1 MWESSGI
8 SNAKKLLLNLG
19 FTIDQIHVTQ
29 LSTALDDELQ
39 GLENDTE
46 TAPLLKASLALHKAE
61 VNALR
66 QALRQLGAENR
77 KLCSDNRDANRR
89 AALIAQEIDERHAT
103 LENTTKSEIK
113 ILEQRH
119 SEIVRDLTKQLAAD
133 RENWAVLT
141 AKFESRLKSIESD
154 DVKLRNE
161 ITILKDENSALETEQ
176 TSLQQQF
183 SDILESNILLN
194 NEISDLEE
202 KYKNDES
209 LKNQTENE
217 EVLELIEKITKL
229 QVENIDLR
237 DKNDELT
244 VENEGLNMEL
254 VRFKTKK
261 SVKIIPGSDE
271 TDESIL
277 ESSQSVAVKRRGD
290 SPSKIRV
297 TEESP
302 RLGKFRKCN
311 DDNNGT
317 ESEPSGDWMPLN
329 SELCQTLITNSSG
342 FSQDFSSLNDSG
354 KEDELKVL
362 RIKIQNLEKEIE
374 DCKKIDT
381 DGKDVE
387 KIKLEQE
394 KSQKMCLE
402 LEGSLEQMRKAY
414 EDCEDYWQG
423 KLNEE
428 RQLYEEEQRVSD
440 EKFNELLKKMSEYE
454 EQFSSSD
461 KNGRLTPIDEKGFLE
476 QQFVELEEEI
486 KEVKINS
493 QKLLEEK
500 SSEITKLQGKL
511 KKLQIKMTENELIIN
526 TTPPPRVTTPDL
538 NSSAS
543 SPISYL
549 FSQSTIHQPARDYQ
563 NPNWNKKE
571 YYAEQ
576 QQQISGYS
584 ENRDFDN
591 SFRTIRKPLSPSNN
605 DNIDNV
611 SVVSNKSGH
620 SVASTYSIHKSV
632 SRSSSPS
639 IIKEDIKKLK
649 LVEHQVKDEIR
660 DLVIQRDGLV
670 MELQQLKEAKP
681 VLEKS
686 FAVRVSC
693 I

>member
-19 FTIDQIHVTQ
+19 FSIDQIHVTQ

-39 GLENDTE
+39 GLQNDKE
-46 TAPLLKASLALHKAE
+46 TTPLLKASLALHKAE

-77 KLCSDNRDANRR
+77 KLCTDNRDANRR
-89 AALIAQEIDERHAT
+89 AAIIAQEIDERHAT

-133 RENWAVLT
+133 RENWSVLT
-141 AKFESRLKSIESD
+141 TKFENRIKLMETDDLKL
-154 DVKLRNE
+154 KNE

-229 QVENIDLR
+229 QMENIDLR

-244 VENEGLNMEL
+244 AENEGIQMEL

-261 SVKIIPGSDE
+261 STIKINADE
-271 TDESIL
+271 TDESIS

-354 KEDELKVL
+354 KEDELKIL

-387 KIKLEQE
+387 KIKIEQE

-486 KEVKINS
+486 KEVKS
-493 QKLLEEK
+493 KSHKLLEEK
-500 SSEITKLQGKL
+500 STEITKLQEKL
-511 KKLQIKMTENELIIN
+511 KYLQIKMTESELIIN

-563 NPNWNKKE
+563 NPNWSKKE
-571 YYAEQ
+571 YYADQ
-576 QQQISGYS
+576 QQQIGGYS

-605 DNIDNV
+605 DNTDNV

-620 SVASTYSIHKSV
+620 SIASTYSIHKSV
-632 SRSSSPS
+632 SRCSSPS

-649 LVEHQVKDEIR
+649 LVEIQVKDEIR

-686 FAVRVSC
+686 FAVR